1 MAKAKITLVVPL
13 FNESNRWDQAYWQE
27 LSELDGISWLFVD
40 DGSSDTTAELV
51 EPLKAAGRSS
61 LLRLPENQGKANA
74 VRSGLLAALDEQPD
88 AVGFL
93 DGDGA
98 FDKRDIEAIYAA
110 FVNKCLPTN
119 TPLVVPA
126 AFESVW
132 ASRVALAGHDIQRR
146 ASRHY
151 LGRIIATLISP
162 GLPGVPYD
170 TQCGFKI
177 FRSSPTLRACLG
189 TPFSTRWF
197 FDVEL
202 LQRWLNATGSPMRIW
217 EVPLL
222 HWRDVPG
229 SKISSRQAS
238 RIAREIAVIARTNR
252 RLPG

>member
-1 MAKAKITLVVPL
+1 MAQAKITLVVPL
-13 FNESNRWDQAYWQE
+13 FNEANRWNQAYWQE
-27 LSELDGISWLFVD
+27 LSELDEISWLFVD

-51 EPLKAAGRSS
+51 EPLVAAGRCS

-98 FDKRDIEAIYAA
+98 FDKRDIESICAT
-110 FVNKCLPTN
+110 FGDNCLPTDSAGDV
-119 TPLVVPA
+119 TAV
-126 AFESVW
+126 FESVW
-132 ASRVALAGHDIQRR
+132 ASRVALAGRDIQRR

-177 FRSSPTLRACLG
+177 FRSSQTLGTCLA

-202 LQRWLNATGSPMRIW
+202 LQRWLIASGSPMKIW

-229 SKISSRQAS
+229 SKISNKQAS
-238 RIAREIAVIARTNR
+238 RIAREIALIARTNR